1 MRVVELFAGTRSVS
15 KAFERKGIE
24 THSIELDTRHPDID
38 WYADISQITA
48 QDIVDRFGIPDVLWA
63 SPPYQSYSVAAIG
76 HHRYKGE
83 DGELKPKT
91 EFAKKSDELL
101 NHLLKIIGDM
111 GCRYNPNM
119 IFFIENPRAGMR
131 TMKCLEHYPRYTIT
145 YCQYG
150 FPYQKATDIWTNH
163 PDPQF
168 KTMCKAGDPCHEK
181 APRGTRNGLQGVKG
195 AVERSRIPDAFC
207 DHIAEIC
214 INETK
219 GIKPMPKYHQS
230 KLDVI

>member
-15 KAFERKGIE
+15 KAFERRGIE

-63 SPPYQSYSVAAIG
+63 SPPCQSYSVAAIG
-76 HHRYKGE
+76 YHRYKGE

-91 EFAKKSDELL
+91 EFARTSDKLL
-101 NHLLKIIGDM
+101 LHVLDIINDLTKMNH
-111 GCRYNPNM
+111 RM
-119 IFFIENPRAGMR
+119 IWFIENPRAGMR
-131 TMKCLEHYPRYTIT
+131 KMRCMQQLPRYTVC
-145 YCQYG
+145 YCKYG

-168 KTMCKAGDPCHEK
+168 KPICKAGDPCHEK

-195 AVERSRIPDAFC
+195 AVERSIIPSEFC
-207 DHIAEIC
+207 EHIVNISER
-214 INETK
+214 
-219 GIKPMPKYHQS
+219 Y
-230 KLDVI
+230 LDSYGR